1 MKGSPATASP
11 VTEYGSVPFKFPDK
25 SYNTGGSNSP
35 LRSKLLIS
43 RAKLHHHPVPFEEA
57 NNHNPPN
64 DCIHKNFGSRN
75 VFFLL
80 LSVAI
85 HNLFEGMNNYKDIV
99 SQLCFDN
106 F

>member
-1 MKGSPATASP
+1 MQIYLSLQYRFRRRHVIFQILCNFYSTDNLKGSPATASP

-64 DCIHKNFGSRN
+64 DCIHKKFW
-75 VFFLL
+75 
-80 LSVAI
+80 
-85 HNLFEGMNNYKDIV
+85 K
-99 SQLCFDN
+99 
-106 F
+106 